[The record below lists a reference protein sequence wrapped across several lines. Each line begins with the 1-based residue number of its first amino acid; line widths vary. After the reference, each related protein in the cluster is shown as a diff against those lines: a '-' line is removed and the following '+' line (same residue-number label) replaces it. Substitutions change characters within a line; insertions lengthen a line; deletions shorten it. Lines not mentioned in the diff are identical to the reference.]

1 MRRTFRLDAASDIA
15 AISTVFVAIG
25 AYGCYLI
32 GGLIRR
38 HQPEDFLKSEETQK
52 SKERAG
58 LRSVLYQA
66 SQLRMT
72 ETEVLK
78 AGFKSRKIKS
88 VAGFDK
94 ATGRADVI
102 LFEYDRK
109 STKRKP
115 RRS

>member
-1 MRRTFRLDAASDIA
+1 MMSLHDVSDIA
-15 AISTVFVAIG
+15 EISTAVVGIG
-25 AYGCYLI
+25 AYGWYQLAA
-32 GGLIRR
+32 LLRKR
-38 HQPEDFLKSEETQK
+38 LLEAFLKNEDTKK
-52 SKERAG
+52 SQERAG
-58 LRSVLYQA
+58 LRSVLYLA

-72 ETEVLK
+72 EAEVLE

-109 STKRKP
+109 TSALKP
-115 RRS
+115 